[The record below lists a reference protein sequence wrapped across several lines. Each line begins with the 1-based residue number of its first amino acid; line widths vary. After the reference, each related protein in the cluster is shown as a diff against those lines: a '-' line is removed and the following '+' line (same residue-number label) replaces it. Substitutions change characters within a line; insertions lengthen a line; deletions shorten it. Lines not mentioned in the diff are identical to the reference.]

1 MLSYRWNCRKNA
13 ESKKRKKVQKIKDG
27 WIILSSNCAICG
39 KKKSNCIKEQEA
51 RGSFK
56 FIRIK
61 VLILSVP
68 IANILF

>member
-1 MLSYRWNCRKNA
+1 MLSYCWNCRKKA
-13 ESKKRKKVQKIKDG
+13 ESKKQKVQKIKDG
-27 WIILSSNCAICG
+27 WIMLSSNCAICG
-39 KKKSNCIKEQEA
+39 SKKSNYIKEQEA
-51 RGSFK
+51 RGLFK